1 DPALLKEI
9 NAQAYYVYPR
19 SFVKVG
25 DRFYYAD
32 HDGPSDRG
40 YGGHAYAAEDH
51 YHLFEGNSEGAV
63 SMRTLWG
70 INTIGTDNITPLGTN
85 LVFTTYDDYD
95 GSGRPVKEL
104 WFYNPSVRPPATP
117 KFFLVSPDTD
127 KDLKRMI
134 DGANIAGDPWSAVP
148 Y

>member
-1 DPALLKEI
+1 LVDGGLIFFESVDDHLIFIADFQAIPTNIYKSDGGPGDPALLKEI

-95 GSGRPVKEL
+95 GSGRPVKE
-104 WFYNPSVRPPATP
+104 
-117 KFFLVSPDTD
+117 
-127 KDLKRMI
+127 
-134 DGANIAGDPWSAVP
+134 
-148 Y
+148 